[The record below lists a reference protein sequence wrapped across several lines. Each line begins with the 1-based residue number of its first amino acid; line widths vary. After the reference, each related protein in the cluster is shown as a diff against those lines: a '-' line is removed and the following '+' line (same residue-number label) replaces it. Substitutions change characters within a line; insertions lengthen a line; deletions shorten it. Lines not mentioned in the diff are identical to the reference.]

1 MRVDLDKGA
10 AQGLPDGVE
19 LVSARREPNGDVALS
34 FSSPGHGN
42 GQLFSWDYRDPEGR
56 DLTITSG
63 GHSRLT
69 DDDGQEYEEQYIIL
83 PDYSFDTVELKLS
96 RTRTAELDPE
106 VTLEIE

>member
-1 MRVDLDKGA
+1 MRYFGFLQVSSEHDLRQFSQRMDKIC
-10 AQGLPDGVE
+10 GLRLIKRKTVI
-19 LVSARREPNGDVALS
+19 LS
-34 FSSPGHGN
+34 GGH
-42 GQLFSWDYRDPEGR
+42 FR
-56 DLTITSG
+56 SG